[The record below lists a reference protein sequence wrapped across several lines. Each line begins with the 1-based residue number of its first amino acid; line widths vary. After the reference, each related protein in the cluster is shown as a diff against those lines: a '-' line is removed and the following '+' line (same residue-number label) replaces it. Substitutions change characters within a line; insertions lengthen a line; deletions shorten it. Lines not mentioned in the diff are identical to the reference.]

1 MVDQIPDWRQ
11 RGRALLPKDVT
22 ALKGRAPVVVL
33 VEPQMAENI
42 GTAARAMGNS
52 ALGEMRLVRPRD
64 NHLDLRAVRAASGA
78 EAILEAATV
87 YDTLEEAISD
97 CVHVFATTA
106 RRRDMMKR
114 IVTPRKA
121 AEEMRAGFAAA
132 PPEASAILF
141 GRERTGLENDD
152 VAMAGAVLEVPLNP
166 HFCSLNLA
174 QAVLLVGY
182 EWFVSG
188 DFTPVE
194 QPAERSS
201 PPANQ
206 TDMRKLYEHLEV
218 ELDSV
223 GFFHVETKRPGMVRN
238 IRSIFAR
245 AGLTQQE
252 VRTLHGVV
260 RELRWGRRPD
270 RPRRDAWG
278 NAQTWTQRKDGEG
291 GGGDGPP
298 SGE

>member
-1 MVDQIPDWRQ
+1 MVEQIPDWRQ

-22 ALKGRAPVVVL
+22 ALKGQAPAVVL
-33 VEPQMAENI
+33 VEPQLAENM

-52 ALGEMRLVRPRD
+52 ALGELRLVRPKE
-64 NHLDLRAVRAASGA
+64 NHLDIRAVRAASGA
-78 EAILEAATV
+78 EQILEQATV
-87 YDTLEEAISD
+87 YDSTEEAIAD
-97 CVHVFATTA
+97 CVHVYATTA

-114 IVTPRKA
+114 IITPRKA
-121 AEEMRAGFAAA
+121 AEEMRAGFAVT
-132 PPEASAILF
+132 PREPSAILF

-152 VAMAGAVLEVPLNP
+152 IALATAVLEVPLNP
-166 HFCSLNLA
+166 YFCSLNLA

-182 EWFVSG
+182 EWFSAS
-188 DFTPVE
+188 DLTPVE

-206 TDMRKLYEHLEV
+206 TDMQKLYEHLEV
-218 ELDSV
+218 ELDAA
-223 GFFHVETKRPGMVRN
+223 GFFHVADKRPGMVRN

-252 VRTLHGVV
+252 VRTLHGII
-260 RELRWGRRPD
+260 RELRWGKRAD

-278 NAQTWTQRKDGEG
+278 NVQTWAQGKG
-291 GGGDGPP
+291 GQD
-298 SGE
+298 ETE